1 MLTFLTNNIG
11 IFKMLQ
17 SLEMAHWV
25 KELATQVWKPEF
37 ELQNPHKGGR
47 KTDFTRL
54 PFGLHMCALD
64 TGPPTTTHTYTH
76 IVYTEAKPFKNNP
89 ESL

>member
-25 KELATQVWKPEF
+25 KELATQHDNLSLSSRTHTKVAE
-37 ELQNPHKGGR
+37 E
-47 KTDFTRL
+47 TDSTRL
-54 PFGLHMCALD
+54 RFGLHMCALD
-64 TGPPTTTHTYTH
+64 TGPPTTHTYTH
-76 IVYTEAKPFKNNP
+76 IVYTEAKPFKNSP
-89 ESL
+89 ETL